1 MGRRARLA
9 DSAAPAGDLAA
20 SRAIAVCTAYWS
32 QKKADYTDVAQRA
45 EAIVDRA
52 EFPDASKL
60 NQTLTDGDDYAF
72 VTILLSQLHNLQSL
86 RLDYGFVWRPGIQ
99 G

>member
-1 MGRRARLA
+1 MGEWTVPELNV
-9 DSAAPAGDLAA
+9 D
-20 SRAIAVCTAYWS
+20 WS